1 MSGIQILDAIKSFG
15 AGPVLDHLDLDIPEG
30 SVTAIIGASG
40 SGKTTLLRLIA
51 GFDRLDHGE
60 IRIGGRTIDDG
71 ARVVHAQRRG
81 IGFVPQ
87 DAGLFP
93 HLTVAGNIGFGLAG
107 TGRTRVGE
115 LLEMVG
121 LAGFQNRRPHQL
133 SGGQQQ
139 RVALARALAIRPT
152 VLLLD
157 EPFGALDASLRASV
171 RQDVSRI
178 LADSG
183 TTAILVTHDQA
194 EALSLADQIAIL
206 EGGVLR
212 GSGPPRDL
220 YDRPDNA
227 VVATR
232 IGDANLL
239 LARINGTRGST
250 ALGPVSLDHTNPA
263 PEAVVVIRPEQI
275 IVYEAPEPGAISATV
290 DRFEFYGHDAVAYLT
305 LQNPERTRVTARMP
319 GSRTLIA
326 TQPVWLA
333 VNGSAYVLDT
343 TEVPPAR
350 RVTGTENPAAT

>member
-1 MSGIQILDAIKSFG
+1 MSGIQILDANKGFG

-30 SVTAIIGASG
+30 SVTAILGASG

-51 GFDRLDHGE
+51 GFDRLDHGV
-60 IRIGGRTIDDG
+60 IRIGGRIIDDG
-71 ARVVHAQRRG
+71 ARVVRAQHRG

-93 HLTVAGNIGFGLAG
+93 HLTVIDNIGFGLP
-107 TGRTRVGE
+107 RTDRARVGE

-121 LAGFQNRRPHQL
+121 LAGFEVRRPHQL

-157 EPFGALDASLRASV
+157 EPFAALDASLRASL

-183 TTAILVTHDQA
+183 TTAILVTHDQD
-194 EALSLADQIAIL
+194 EALSLADQVAVL

-227 VVATR
+227 VVAAR

-239 LARINGTRGST
+239 RARIDGTLGST
-250 ALGPVSLDHTNPA
+250 VLGPVSLGRAYPGTG
-263 PEAVVVIRPEQI
+263 AVVVVRPEQI
-275 IVYEAPEPGAISATV
+275 IVHETPERGAMPAIV
-290 DRFEFYGHDAVAYLT
+290 DRFEFYGHDAVAHVT
-305 LQNPERTRVTARMP
+305 LQDPERTRVTARMA

-326 TQPVWLA
+326 AQPVWVA
-333 VNGSAYVLDT
+333 VSGSAYVLDT
-343 TEVPPAR
+343 AGVQPAR
-350 RVTGTENPAAT
+350 TVTGTEGPAAT